1 MDRRP
6 ARLRPLPAKRTLRVA
21 AAKVRARVHASR
33 AGEAGEAV
41 SRCLERALC
50 DRNAATVALYWP
62 VRTEID
68 VRPLMRILESRNVP
82 MALPAI
88 SETELAFRLW
98 RPGDAT
104 RQGAFGIPEPL
115 AAAERIRPEAIVV
128 PALAFDRTGNRLGYG
143 GGFYDRSLR
152 ILRAERAVFAVGAAY
167 DEQEVAEVPAGADD
181 EKLDAVATDR
191 RYIPREE
198 RR

>member
-1 MDRRP
+1 MHS
-6 ARLRPLPAKRTLRVA
+6 KRTLRIA
-21 AAKVRARVHASR
+21 AAKVRARAHASR
-33 AGEAGEAV
+33 AYEAGESL
-41 SRCLERALC
+41 SRRLERALW

-62 VRTEID
+62 IRTEID
-68 VRPLMRILESRNVP
+68 VRPLMRILVSRSVP
-82 MALPAI
+82 TALPAVT
-88 SETELAFRLW
+88 ETGLVFRLW

-143 GGFYDRSLR
+143 GGFYDRALR
-152 ILRAERAVFAVGAAY
+152 ILRAGCAVFAIGAAY
-167 DEQEVAEVPAGADD
+167 DEQEVAAVPVNADD
-181 EKLDAVATDR
+181 EKLDAVVTDR

-198 RR
+198 KR